1 MLEEFILFYYVCPKY
16 FFFFPHIFPFLL
28 GGRKVGKHV
37 ELWAKNAFDELRQF
51 CGFNITKLIVDL
63 SKDEG
68 LVKNLVDMLFT
79 FVLQVVEK
87 R

>member
-1 MLEEFILFYYVCPKY
+1 MLEEFFFFYYVCPKY
-16 FFFFPHIFPFLL
+16 FFFSPPIFPFFL
-28 GGRKVGKHV
+28 GGRKVSKHV

-51 CGFNITKLIVDL
+51 RGFDITKLIVDL

-68 LVKNLVDMLFT
+68 LVKNLVDMLST